1 MTAWNKVAV
10 IGVGLIGGS
19 IGLALR
25 KRKLAG
31 SVIGIGRAQSQ
42 SSLKEAV
49 GLGAIDSA
57 TADLEQG
64 VAEADFLVICTP
76 VQEIVS
82 YALQAA
88 KAAPNHA
95 ILTDAG
101 STKASVVANVEAA
114 IGPGKHFV
122 GSHPLAGSEKKG
134 VRFARADLFEGRVTI
149 VTTSD
154 RTSKDDVQAVSN
166 FWSSLGSNVL
176 TMSPAAHDQA
186 LAGTSHLP
194 HLVAAALAGVTLPSY
209 LPLTA
214 GGWRDVTRIAA
225 GDPDLWTQI
234 LLENRANVLKS
245 LTGFEKTVAE
255 FRSVIERGDF
265 AQLRA
270 LLTEGKQVRDA
281 VGD

>member
-10 IGVGLIGGS
+10 VGVGLIGGS

-194 HLVAAALAGVTLPSY
+194 HLVAAALAGVTLPSD

>member
-1 MTAWNKVAV
+1 MTVWNKVAIV
-10 IGVGLIGGS
+10 GVGLIGGS

-31 SVIGIGRAQSQ
+31 TVIGIGRPQSQ
-42 SSLKEAV
+42 SSLKEAFD
-49 GLGAIDSA
+49 LGAIDSA
-57 TADLEQG
+57 TTNLDDG
-64 VAEADFLVICTP
+64 VAEADFIVICTP
-76 VQEIVS
+76 INEILTHL
-82 YALQAA
+82 LQAA

-114 IGPGKHFV
+114 IPAGKHFV

-134 VRFARADLFEGRVTI
+134 VRFARAELFESRVTI
-149 VTTSD
+149 VTPSD
-154 RTSKDDVQAVSN
+154 RTSKNDIQAVSN
-166 FWSSLGSNVL
+166 FWSSLGSNVVA
-176 TMSPAAHDQA
+176 MSPATHDRV

-194 HLVAAALAGVTLPSY
+194 HLVAAALAGVTPTSD

-234 LLENRANVLKS
+234 LLENHANVLKS
-245 LTGFEKTVAE
+245 LAGFEKTVAE
-255 FRSVIERGDF
+255 FRSAIERGDS

-270 LLTEGKQVRDA
+270 LLTEGKKVRDA
-281 VGD
+281 LGD